1 MQIGEVVA
9 YPHFFIEKL
18 PNDQTEQFSLTRG
31 PYDGVASLGEIF
43 WYPGLDR
50 YVFRTSG
57 NNFVWNTELHLLGKF
72 IDNLED
78 PRKSKETKMIDV
90 YIKPDKLR
98 ELEEET
104 EKYIS
109 EKSDYFC
116 YSDIEM
122 RLLLKILL
130 EIAKSLDIIAC
141 NTDV

>member
-43 WYPGLDR
+43 WSPGLDR

-78 PRKSKETKMIDV
+78 PRKSKETK
-90 YIKPDKLR
+90 IKPDKLR

-109 EKSDYFC
+109 EKS
-116 YSDIEM
+116 
-122 RLLLKILL
+122 ILL

-141 NTDV
+141 NTHV

>member
-18 PNDQTEQFSLTRG
+18 PNDQTERFSLTRG

-43 WYPGLDR
+43 WSPGLDR

-78 PRKSKETKMIDV
+78 PRKSKETK
-90 YIKPDKLR
+90 IKPDKLR

-109 EKSDYFC
+109 EKS
-116 YSDIEM
+116 
-122 RLLLKILL
+122 ILL

-141 NTDV
+141 NTHV

>member
-43 WYPGLDR
+43 WSPKLDR

-78 PRKSKETKMIDV
+78 PRKSKETK
-90 YIKPDKLR
+90 IKPDKLR

-109 EKSDYFC
+109 EKS
-116 YSDIEM
+116 
-122 RLLLKILL
+122 ILL

-141 NTDV
+141 NTHV